1 MRKMVW
7 GLLVFVGLSF
17 MLFLTSCNGGTGT
30 SAKTL
35 RVHNLLYSVS
45 TETSEYYENYNYE
58 MYIDSIEVDGLAS
71 PLIIGKIVD
80 LNTEFDLD
88 VSFDIT
94 GNIEGSTLVI
104 NTGGLA
110 TFTTSFPTQV
120 EIPEK
125 LEGVVHHLES
135 GMLKK
140 GWSTY
145 QSDEVTLNLYFDISN
160 QELPSFFA
168 ITSPTT
174 TVELDLGLSN
184 ANATVTVEIPS
195 FLIHSSVSAS
205 PVSWKGVRVA
215 DVFGTIRL
223 NLPQPQ
229 DFGSYTIRFTYFEG
243 STEKSTELTVGD

>member
-1 MRKMVW
+1 MKRITWK
-7 GLLVFVGLSF
+7 LLVLAAILFI
-17 MLFLTSCNGGTGT
+17 LFLTSCNGGTGT

-45 TETSEYYENYNYE
+45 TETSEYYENYSYE

-80 LNTEFDLD
+80 MNTEFDLD
-88 VSFDIT
+88 VPFDFT

-110 TFTTSFPTQV
+110 TFTTYFPTQV

-125 LEGVVHHLES
+125 LEGVVHYLES

-140 GWSTY
+140 GWSIY
-145 QSDEVTLNLYFDISN
+145 QSDEIKLNLYFDISN
-160 QELPSFFA
+160 QESPSFFA

-195 FLIHSSVSAS
+195 FLIYNSANAS

-215 DVFGTIRL
+215 DTFGTIRL

-229 DFGSYTIRFTYFEG
+229 GFGSYTIRLTYFEG